1 MISPL
6 DVLKGFINLKS
17 YLTWFLLATTV
28 FGLFCFI
35 KNKFSHNQQ
44 TTTLKS
50 YLIPFL
56 IILTLFSFLYLS
68 FFRKSE
74 PSSKYTGQLIGKID
88 EAIDKYNETIN
99 NYHGLKKDWE
109 KELQNCEA
117 ELKELYEQKEL
128 TQEAKDKIKE
138 ALNNNE
144 KKIKE
149 TKNQLSEN
157 DKNIT
162 ILKGKLIQLEQQ
174 QEAKEKEIKQKQEEK
189 NLASPNDKIRLR
201 AEIEKLQ
208 AEISEIV
215 GEIGKIEVQIGKLE
229 SKQKMYQDM
238 LSRAEMLKKDLEKRY
253 QTLSDD
259 EKSLFNQIQSVQER
273 RAEIQ
278 KEIDE
283 VNIKLEKIKLEKE
296 LYQSLKEKYRE
307 MYNRMITYEK
317 EHEASA
323 GNIAKWVFKGFDKVA
338 DLMPSKMLFKTVG
351 KAISVTRKF
360 AQGMAKV
367 TLVLHEGHRLW
378 HMYNEVANENKE
390 HPPMITR
397 EALEMYSK
405 DIDRDLD
412 KLDADH
418 KDYEK
423 KLDDYKLRQNQDNL
437 KEEIKKSEKLN
448 KDIKDD
454 FNSWINEYSIIID
467 ELTLKQKEVSDTKK
481 LYEDGTILEDKLETK
496 REDVNVLKEALKQ
509 KNPSYARAQQNLQ
522 ARRVGEIPEM
532 VMIPEDNLKEETRK
546 NK

>member
-35 KNKFSHNQQ
+35 KNKFSHNQK

-68 FFRKSE
+68 FFHKTE
-74 PSSKYTGQLIGKID
+74 PSSKYTGQLIEKID
-88 EAIDKYNETIN
+88 KAIKKYDETIN

-128 TQEAKDKIKE
+128 TQKDKYKIKE
-138 ALNNNE
+138 SLNNNE
-144 KKIKE
+144 TKIKE
-149 TKNQLSEN
+149 IKENLNKN

-174 QEAKEKEIKQKQEEK
+174 KEAKEKEIKQKQEEK
-189 NLASPNDKIRLR
+189 NLASPDDKIRLQ

-208 AEISEIV
+208 SEKQKIIEEISEV
-215 GEIGKIEVQIGKLE
+215 EVQIGKLE
-229 SKQKMYQDM
+229 VSQKYYQDM
-238 LSRAEMLKKDLEKRY
+238 LSGAEKFKKMLEEQYKDLTEG
-253 QTLSDD
+253 
-259 EKSLFNQIQSVQER
+259 EKSLYNQIQSVQER
-273 RAEIQ
+273 HAEIQ

-283 VNIKLEKIKLEKE
+283 VNKKLEEIKLEKE
-296 LYQSLKEKYRE
+296 LYQSLKVKYQE

-317 EHEASA
+317 ENEASA
-323 GNIAKWVFKGFDKVA
+323 GNIVKWIFKGFDKVT
-338 DLMPSKMLFKTVG
+338 DLIPAKYGLKIIG
-351 KAISVTRKF
+351 KSVTFTRKF
-360 AQGMAKV
+360 AQGMSKA

-390 HPPMITR
+390 HPPMITK
-397 EALEMYSK
+397 EALEMYTK
-405 DIDRDLD
+405 DIDRDLA
-412 KLDADH
+412 KLDADY

-423 KLDDYKLRQNQDNL
+423 KLGDYKLRQNKNNL
-437 KEEIKKSEKLN
+437 NEELAQSRKTVTKIAREEQSV
-448 KDIKDD
+448 
-454 FNSWINEYSIIID
+454 INEYKTIIK
-467 ELTLKQKEVSDTKK
+467 ELQEKQKEVSKITPLFNKQN
-481 LYEDGTILEDKLETK
+481 ELEY
-496 REDVNVLKEALKQ
+496 VLSNKEVELNTAKEELKQ
-509 KNPSYARAQQNLQ
+509 KNPSYARAQQRLK
-522 ARRVGEIPEM
+522 ARRVGKIPEM
-532 VMIPEDNLKEETRK
+532 VMIP

>member
-35 KNKFSHNQQ
+35 KNKSSHNQK

-68 FFRKSE
+68 FFHKTE
-74 PSSKYTGQLIGKID
+74 PSSKYTGQLIEKID
-88 EAIDKYNETIN
+88 KAIKKYDETIN

-117 ELKELYEQKEL
+117 ELKELYELQETTQK
-128 TQEAKDKIKE
+128 AKDKIKE
-138 ALNNNE
+138 SLNNNE
-144 KKIKE
+144 TKIKE
-149 TKNQLSEN
+149 IKENLDKNTE
-157 DKNIT
+157 NIT

-174 QEAKEKEIKQKQEEK
+174 KEAKEKEIKTKEEQF
-189 NLASPNDKIRLR
+189 NLASPDDKIRLQ
-201 AEIEKLQ
+201 AKIDKLQ

-229 SKQKMYQDM
+229 SKQEKYQDM
-238 LSRAEMLKKDLEKRY
+238 LSGAEMLKKDLKKRF
-253 QTLSDD
+253 QTLSAD
-259 EKSLFNQIQSVQER
+259 EKSLFNQIQSVEDR

-283 VNIKLEKIKLEKE
+283 VNKKLEEIKLEKE
-296 LYQSLKEKYRE
+296 LYQSLKVKYRE

-317 EHEASA
+317 ENEASA
-323 GNIAKWVFKGFDKVA
+323 GNIVKWIFKGFDKVT
-338 DLMPSKMLFKTVG
+338 DLIPAKYGLKTID
-351 KAISVTRKF
+351 KTISVTRKF
-360 AQGMAKV
+360 GQGMVKT

-378 HMYNEVANENKE
+378 HMYNEVINENKE
-390 HPPMITR
+390 HPPMITE
-397 EALEMYSK
+397 EALEMYTK

-412 KLDADH
+412 KLEADY

-423 KLDDYKLRQNQDNL
+423 KLGDYKLRQNEDNL
-437 KEEIKKSEKLN
+437 KEETRKSEKLN
-448 KDIKDD
+448 KDIKKD
-454 FNSWINEYSIIID
+454 FRTWIDEYSTIID
-467 ELTLKQKEVSDTKK
+467 ELKAKQIEVSDTGK
-481 LYEDGTILEDKLETK
+481 LYEDKTELEDKLETK
-496 REDVNVLKEALKQ
+496 REDVNVLKEVLKQ
-509 KNPSYARAQQNLQ
+509 KNPSYAHAQQRLQ
-522 ARRVGEIPEM
+522 ARRVGKITEM
-532 VMIPEDNLKEETRK
+532 VMIP

>member
-1 MISPL
+1 MLSPL
-6 DVLKGFINLKS
+6 DVLKGFITLKS
-17 YLTWFLLATTV
+17 YLTWFLFATTV

-50 YLIPFL
+50 YLIYFL
-56 IILTLFSFLYLS
+56 IIVGLFSFLYLS
-68 FFRKSE
+68 FFHKSDKSE

-88 EAIDKYNETIN
+88 EAIKKYDETIN

-109 KELQNCEA
+109 KELQNCER

-128 TQEAKDKIKE
+128 TQEAKDKIKK
-138 ALNNNE
+138 ALDNNE

-149 TKNQLSEN
+149 IKEKLSEN

-174 QEAKEKEIKQKQEEK
+174 KEGKEKEIEQKQEEK
-189 NLASPNDKIRLR
+189 NLASPDDKIRLQ
-201 AEIEKLQ
+201 AEIDKLQ
-208 AEISEIV
+208 AEILEIV
-215 GEIGKIEVQIGKLE
+215 GEIVKIKVQIGKLE
-229 SKQKMYQDM
+229 ATQEKYQGLLD
-238 LSRAEMLKKDLEKRY
+238 SAEMLKKDLQKRF

-283 VNIKLEKIKLEKE
+283 VNKKLEEIKLEKE
-296 LYQSLKEKYRE
+296 LYQSLKVKYRE

-323 GNIAKWVFKGFDKVA
+323 GNIAKWVFKGFDKVT
-338 DLMPSKMLFKTVG
+338 DLIPGTAGLKALDKT
-351 KAISVTRKF
+351 ISVTRKF
-360 AQGMAKV
+360 AQGMSKV
-367 TLVLHEGHRLW
+367 ALVLHEGHRLW

-390 HPPMITR
+390 HPPMITK
-397 EALEMYSK
+397 EALEMYTR
-405 DIDRDLD
+405 DIDRDLA
-412 KLDADH
+412 KLNADY

-423 KLDDYKLRQNQDNL
+423 KLGDYKLRQNEDNL
-437 KEEIKKSEKLN
+437 KEETKKSEKLN
-448 KDIKDD
+448 KDIKKD
-454 FNSWINEYSIIID
+454 FRTWID
-467 ELTLKQKEVSDTKK
+467 EYTTIIEELKKKYKEVPYTDELLRRK
-481 LYEDGTILEDKLETK
+481 YHLEQKLETK
-496 REDVNVLKEALKQ
+496 EENENIKKEELKQ
-509 KNPSYARAQQNLQ
+509 KNPSYARAQQRLQ
-522 ARRVGEIPEM
+522 ARRVGKIPEI
-532 VMIPEDNLKEETRK
+532 VMIP